1 MVVLE
6 VLLWVSLALI
16 LWTHVGYPL
25 LAAGLARVARRP
37 VRAGDALPKVAL
49 VITAHNEADVIAE
62 KLENALAL
70 DYPRELLRIVVTSDA
85 SSDGTDDIVRSFAD
99 RGVELVVAE
108 RGGKVNAQ
116 DTAMRALGDAIDVVA
131 FSDANSTWSP
141 DALRKLMRPF
151 ADPDVAYVCGQLALR
166 RADGTNQEGAYWKL
180 EVALRAQESAI
191 GSITGGNGSIY
202 AVRRGD
208 YAEVD
213 PRWGHDLSFPYLMVK
228 RGRRAVYVSD
238 AVAAEKPS
246 TDLEDEFRR
255 KVRMFGHCWLLVFHG
270 RMFSLRRMGLV
281 YWVQMISHRLLRY
294 GSGVLHLVLLA
305 TSVVLALA
313 EGGIYWW
320 VLGAQALFAALVLLS
335 IALRGRV
342 KLLAIPHY
350 YLLVTWAT
358 VVALYVTLTR
368 GVPAVWER
376 AEGTR

>member
-25 LAAGLARVARRP
+25 LAAVLARVARRP

-99 RGVELVVAE
+99 RGVELVVAQ

-141 DALRKLMRPF
+141 DALRHLLRPF
-151 ADPDVAYVCGQLALR
+151 ADPDVAYVCGRLALR

-202 AVRRGD
+202 AVRR
-208 YAEVD
+208 E
-213 PRWGHDLSFPYLMVK
+213 RLR
-228 RGRRAVYVSD
+228 RGRPALGPR
-238 AVAAEKPS
+238 P
-246 TDLEDEFRR
+246 RR
-255 KVRMFGHCWLLVFHG
+255 SR
-270 RMFSLRRMGLV
+270 
-281 YWVQMISHRLLRY
+281 
-294 GSGVLHLVLLA
+294 
-305 TSVVLALA
+305 T
-313 EGGIYWW
+313 
-320 VLGAQALFAALVLLS
+320 
-335 IALRGRV
+335 
-342 KLLAIPHY
+342 
-350 YLLVTWAT
+350 
-358 VVALYVTLTR
+358 
-368 GVPAVWER
+368 
-376 AEGTR
+376 